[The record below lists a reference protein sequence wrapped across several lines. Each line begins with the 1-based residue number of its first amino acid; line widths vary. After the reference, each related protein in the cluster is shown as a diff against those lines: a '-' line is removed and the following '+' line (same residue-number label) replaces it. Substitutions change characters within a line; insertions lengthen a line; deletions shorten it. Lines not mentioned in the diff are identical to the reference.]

1 MWGNLPLSGKMT
13 VLSSVIVTICLVVG
27 ISISAKQ
34 ASNETLLLSL
44 QSASEIGRKH
54 AQEVKQRLDN
64 AMLVAKELQKTFI
77 SLRRSDVLER
87 TVFNAV
93 LEDTMHAH
101 PELAGAWAGFE
112 PNAFD
117 GKDDLYR
124 NKKPFNEESGRY
136 VTYFY
141 NFGNGVKPYHLTS
154 LDKGPDDP
162 TGDYYNIPMK
172 TGTPYL
178 LDPTMYEIEGVNILL
193 PSFVYPIRSSAG
205 KMIGVVGVDTSVND
219 LAEEFSKLKPMETGT
234 VSLISAKKTWVAHP
248 NKEKIGQTLGE
259 DDAVQLNVFK
269 KLSDNEIV
277 VEEIGDAHHIFLP
290 VSIMDVDT
298 RWVVEVTIPTV
309 TLTQAAD
316 NIVSDMVIVAVVLV
330 IVLSASLLLIGRSI
344 IRKPLT
350 ASVQMI
356 EELQKGNYDLEI
368 RGRRRNDEIGKMN
381 TALETFRDNA
391 KRMLELEAQQQETL
405 RAASIQRAQDRERMA
420 EQLEVT
426 LGKTISAMTQ
436 SADKMKTD
444 ASQMAEISKSSI
456 DQTVVVASSAEESSS
471 NANAVASATEELSA
485 SINEISSQVQ
495 LSSSTTQEA
504 VNESERAN
512 EMVGR
517 LASSAEKIGEVV
529 NLINDIAAQTN
540 LLALNATI
548 EAARAGEAGKG
559 FAVVATEVKNLAN
572 QTARATEEIAIQI
585 NSIQEETAGT
595 VQAIKTVA
603 ETVETVNEI
612 ASTIAAA
619 VEEQGAATS
628 EISNNV
634 QQAAAGAAEVT
645 STIAQVREGAQI
657 SGDQATHLQSS
668 VDQMGDAITGLDREV
683 RDFLRMIRET
693 REDG

>member
-13 VLSSVIVTICLVVG
+13 VLSSVIVTICLALG
-27 ISISAKQ
+27 ITFAAKQ
-34 ASNETLLLSL
+34 ASNETLELSL
-44 QSASEIGRKH
+44 NGAAQLGRTH
-54 AQEVKQRLDN
+54 AAEVKLKLDGAMN
-64 AMLVAKELQKTFI
+64 AAKELQKTFI
-77 SLRRSDVLER
+77 ALRRTGVRDR
-87 TVFNAV
+87 AVFDAV
-93 LEDTMHAH
+93 LEDTMKTH
-101 PELAGAWAGFE
+101 PELAGAWSGFE

-117 GKDDLYR
+117 GKDAE
-124 NKKPFNEESGRY
+124 FNGKEPHNVVTGRY

-141 NFGNGVKPYHLTS
+141 NFGKGVQPYYLTS
-154 LDKGPDDP
+154 LDSLPDDP
-162 TGDYYNIPMK
+162 TGDYYNVPMK
-172 TGTPYL
+172 TGKPFVV
-178 LDPTMYEIEGVNILL
+178 DPVMYDIDGVNILL
-193 PSFVYPIRSSAG
+193 PSFVYPIFDGQG
-205 KMIGVVGVDTSVND
+205 KTIGVVGVDTSVND
-219 LAEEFSKLKPMETGT
+219 VAAEFAKLKPMGTGT
-234 VSLISAKKTWVAHP
+234 VSLISYKKKWVANP
-248 NKEKIGQTLGE
+248 DGEKVGKDLGE
-259 DDAVQLNVFK
+259 DDKAQLDA
-269 KLSDNEIV
+269 LSKINDDKPVI
-277 VEEIGDAHHIFLP
+277 EEIGDAHHIFLP
-290 VSIMDVDT
+290 VAISDVST
-298 RWVVEVTIPTV
+298 PWVVEVTIPTA

-316 NIVSDMVIVAVVLV
+316 SIVTDMVIVAVVLV
-330 IVLSASLLLIGRSI
+330 IVLSASLLWIGRSI

-356 EELQKGNYDLEI
+356 QELQKGNYDVEI

-391 KRMLELEAQQQETL
+391 RRMLELEAQQQETL
-405 RAASIQRAQDRERMA
+405 RAASIQRAEDRERMA

-436 SADKMKTD
+436 SADKMKND
-444 ASQMAEISKSSI
+444 ASQMADISKSSI
-456 DQTVVVASSAEESSS
+456 DQTIVVASSAEESSS

-485 SINEISSQVQ
+485 SINEISAQVQ

-572 QTARATEEIAIQI
+572 QTARATEEIAKQI
-585 NSIQEETAGT
+585 TSIQEETDGT

-645 STIAQVREGAQI
+645 STIAQVREGAQV
-657 SGDQATHLQSS
+657 SGDQAMHLQSS
-668 VDQMGDAITGLDREV
+668 VGKMGDAITGLDREV

-693 REDG
+693 REEG